1 MTRRII
7 SAAVAAFLAIL
18 VLIVD
23 FLPLFI
29 VIISALSVVA
39 VYEMLVATKYIKNKA
54 LSVLSLCFVFLVP
67 VMFIVEHLRDNL
79 PMICCIFLLTLF
91 IVMIYMHEKVS
102 FEAVSLVGFV
112 SISIPLSLS
121 CLLFIRLLSEE
132 AHGMFLMVFTLTI
145 IWVGDAGAYFVG
157 TLLGKH
163 KMAPKISPK
172 KTWEGFVG
180 GLICSGL
187 IGFAAPFVYEI
198 IYSEIAGGKIIE
210 TNKLFFAATAVICSA
225 LGVVGDFSASLVKRQ
240 CAVKDFGN
248 IMPGHGGVLDRF
260 DSVLFAAPFMYQALL
275 IYFPIGEF
283 MMFSF

>member
-1 MTRRII
+1 
-7 SAAVAAFLAIL
+7 VAAFLAIL

-39 VYEMLVATKYIKNKA
+39 VYELLVATKYIKNKA
-54 LSVLSLCFVFLVP
+54 LSVLSLFFVFSVP
-67 VMFIVEHLRDNL
+67 ILFIVDRLRNNL
-79 PMICCIFLLTLF
+79 PMICCIFLLGLF
-91 IVMIYMHEKVS
+91 IVMIYKHERVS
-102 FEAVSLVGFV
+102 FAAVALVGFV

-145 IWVGDAGAYFVG
+145 IWVGDAGAYFIG
-157 TLLGKH
+157 TKLGKH
-163 KMAPKISPK
+163 LMAPKISPK
-172 KTWEGFVG
+172 KTWEGFIG

-187 IGFAAPFVYEI
+187 IGFAAPFVYEF
-198 IYSEIAGGKIIE
+198 IYVSIWGAAIE
-210 TNKLFFAATAVICSA
+210 TNKLFFAITAVICSA

-260 DSVLFAAPFMYQALL
+260 DSVLFAAPFMYQVLL
-275 IYFPIGEF
+275 IFDFPIK
-283 MMFSF
+283 

>member
-1 MTRRII
+1 LARRII

-23 FLPLFI
+23 FTPLFI

-39 VYEMLVATKYIKNKA
+39 VYEMLVATKYIKNKV
-54 LSVLSLCFVFLVP
+54 LSVLSLFFVFLVP
-67 VMFIVEHLRDNL
+67 LVFIIDSLRMNL
-79 PMICCIFLLTLF
+79 PVICCVFLLLLF
-91 IVMIYMHEKVS
+91 LIMINKHERVS

-121 CLLFIRLLSEE
+121 CLIFIKLLPEE
-132 AHGMFLMVFTLTI
+132 LNLPTEHGMFLMIFTLTV
-145 IWVGDAGAYFVG
+145 IWIGDGGAYFVG

-172 KTWEGFVG
+172 KTWEGFIG

-187 IGFAAPFVYEI
+187 IGYAAPFVYEF
-198 IYSEIAGGKIIE
+198 IYTNFLNGGEIE
-210 TNKLFFAATAVICSA
+210 TNKLFFAITAVICSA

-260 DSVLFAAPFMYQALL
+260 DSVLFAAPFMYQVLL
-275 IYFPIGEF
+275 YYFPI
-283 MMFSF
+283 S

>member
-1 MTRRII
+1 
-7 SAAVAAFLAIL
+7 VAAFLAIL
-18 VLIVD
+18 ILIVD

-29 VIISALSVVA
+29 VVISVLSVVA
-39 VYEMLVATKYIKNKA
+39 VYEMLVATKYIKNKV
-54 LSVLSLCFVFLVP
+54 LSVSSLFFVFLVP
-67 VMFIVEHLRDNL
+67 VVFIEDRLRYNL
-79 PMICCIFLLTLF
+79 PLICCIFLLLLF
-91 IVMIYMHEKVS
+91 LVMIYKHEKVS
-102 FEAVSLVGFV
+102 FEAVALVGFV

-145 IWVGDAGAYFVG
+145 IWIGDAGAYFIG
-157 TLLGKH
+157 TKLGKH

-172 KTWEGFVG
+172 KSWEGFVG

-187 IGFAAPFVYEI
+187 IGFAAPFVYEFVYAQI
-198 IYSEIAGGKIIE
+198 TGGAVIE
-210 TNKLFFAATAVICSA
+210 TNKIFFAITAVICSA

-260 DSVLFAAPFMYQALL
+260 DSVLFAAPFMYQVLL
-275 IYFPIGEF
+275 ILEFPIK
-283 MMFSF
+283 